1 MSATTDYESVVERGL
16 FVAGAVSCAVVFA
29 VFAFLLYFALP
40 LFSGEAA
47 SKLFSWNWRP
57 MAGQFGILP
66 MIVGSLCLGLSAMF
80 LAYPL
85 GLGICLFAHGLGPG
99 LPARLTLSVIRFMSG
114 VPTVVYG
121 FAAVFLLVPCLRQ
134 VFHRGTGFS
143 LLTAAVTLSFLVLP
157 TIVLLIHSR
166 LEHIDVRF
174 RLGSA
179 ALGLT
184 PTQELLWVTLPM
196 ARDGLSAAFLMGFG
210 RAVGDTMI
218 ALMLTGN
225 APQVPHSFLDS
236 TRVLTAHIA
245 LVLATDVHGGAYN
258 SLFASGLI
266 LFAMA
271 GAINLTVRRMRS
283 NTDLLSFK

>member
-1 MSATTDYESVVERGL
+1 MSTPINYESVIERGL
-16 FVAGAVSCAVVFA
+16 FLSSAISCAVVFV

-40 LFSGEAA
+40 LFSQGAA
-47 SKLFSWNWRP
+47 STLLSWNWRP
-57 MAGQFGILP
+57 MARQFGILP
-66 MIVGSLCLGLSAMF
+66 MVVGSLCLGLSAMF
-80 LAYPL
+80 MAYPL
-85 GLGICLFAHGLGPG
+85 GLGICLFAHGLGPSY
-99 LPARLTLSVIRFMSG
+99 LARPTMSVIRFMTG

-121 FAAVFLLVPCLRQ
+121 FVAVFLLVPYLRQ

-143 LLTAAVTLSFLVLP
+143 LLTAALTLSFLVLP
-157 TIVLLIHSR
+157 TIVLLIHSQ
-166 LEHIDVRF
+166 LEHIDQRY

-184 PTQELLWVTLPM
+184 PTQELLWITLPM
-196 ARDGLSAAFLMGFG
+196 GRDGLLAALLMGFG

-225 APQVPHSFLDS
+225 APQLPHSFLDS

-245 LVLATDVHGGAYN
+245 LVLATDVHSGAYN

-271 GAINLTVRRMRS
+271 GAINLTVRSIRS
-283 NTDLLSFK
+283 KSSEKGGQ